1 MAEDGENRRSILGE
15 MGSLQRALVGPLIVG
30 AMLFFR
36 TGLPALFDKGH
47 RIDDLIH
54 GDALPLAAGS
64 AFLYLIC
71 TLGYW
76 IILRRARTHNP
87 VRTKRIGVAII
98 AAIVMLLAE
107 AYFVIPDIIKYRL
120 ASDLTVRGVPAQ
132 AELIR
137 NYARGC
143 GKAACTD
150 AVQYRFTPR
159 GGTHPIEG
167 TVDVLSGRARGTHDK
182 IDYVEAT
189 GTVPILYDPKTPRRA
204 MFFWKDDVASAATV
218 GGSFAGIIALNVIA
232 LIVIIPF
239 ALILWRDLARQHRAK
254 AENAD
259 RP

>member
-1 MAEDGENRRSILGE
+1 MAEDNGNRRSILGE
-15 MGSLQRALVGPLIVG
+15 EGSLHRALVGPLIVG
-30 AMLFFR
+30 TMLLFR

-54 GDALPLAAGS
+54 GDALPFAAGS

-76 IILRRARTHNP
+76 IILRRARTHDP
-87 VRTKRIGVAII
+87 IRTKRIGMAII

-107 AYFVIPDIIKYRL
+107 AYFVIPDVIKYRL

-137 NYARGC
+137 HYARGC

-159 GGTHPIEG
+159 GRTHSIEG
-167 TVDVLSGRARGTHDK
+167 SVDVLSGRARGTHER

-189 GTVPILYDPKTPRRA
+189 GTVPILYDPQAPRRA
-204 MFFWKDDVASAATV
+204 MFFWKDDVASTATV
-218 GGSFAGIIALNVIA
+218 GGSFAGIIALNVI
-232 LIVIIPF
+232 LMIVIIPF
-239 ALILWRDLARQHRAK
+239 ALILWRDLAKQRRAVV
-254 AENAD
+254 ENAD
-259 RP
+259 RS